1 MWIIDSL
8 KEKKRLRNEK
18 CNDLINRATTSVE
31 SITSLFSDKRRFITA
46 DATEK
51 WKDRNIDLLNEL
63 NSGSFQ
69 KLKKAEN
76 YSLLVNKKSHLSSL
90 IDNLEKL
97 RNQHNEQAADER
109 ASAVYTVIGE
119 VEGKNLDRQQLVA
132 ISKVVHT
139 HLVLAGAGT
148 GKTTTIVGLVKYLL
162 GINKYSSDEILV
174 LSFTNASASEMK
186 ERLDKEVGVSIE
198 ASTFHKLGMNII
210 SDVNGIKPKI
220 SQLNQRQFIKQQLE
234 SLMNDRD
241 YLQVLNAYLMR
252 RQFMIR
258 SEFDFKTLQE
268 YQEHLKKNPPV
279 TLKHEAVKSYG
290 EMEIAN
296 FLYLNGVEYIY
307 EQPYQIDT
315 RTKEFGQYK
324 PDFYL
329 PKYDIY
335 IEYFGIDK
343 NGNPPAYFQNDYVA
357 SMKWKRELHK
367 ANNTT
372 MIESYAYEN
381 FEGIL
386 TSTLEKKLLEKGV
399 ALAPLSQKEI
409 WKKVSEDDANV
420 VDGLVQLI
428 ETVINLMKSNRY
440 DIAEMK
446 CRNAAAY
453 NLVDVAY
460 LLDVISPIWDSYNEH
475 LSVNDEIDFN
485 DMINIAS
492 DYVRDGRYKSNYKMV
507 IVDEYQDI
515 SRARYELLKALRD
528 KYDYD
533 LFCVGDDWQS
543 IYRFAGSDIGYIQ
556 NFSKYWGA
564 SEVSKIE
571 TTYRFP
577 QRLIDITSGFIMRNP
592 MQLSKSIRGLSRTD
606 KYVLGEVQGYNE
618 KYAVQFMLNKFDELP
633 QQSTVFLIGRYTF
646 DRKIL
651 DDNSELNFKYDNQN
665 GIVKVLYSGRSDLDI
680 SFITA
685 HKSKGLQADYV
696 FILNN
701 KNGKMG
707 FPSKIQDSP
716 ILDLLLENSD
726 AYPDAEER
734 RLFYV
739 AMTRA
744 KKKVILVTLKDRE
757 SDFLRELHD
766 KYAEEMKQEAYIC
779 PLCGGKLK
787 HKKGQYGDFFG
798 CENYRTTGCRYTRN
812 IRKTKTEY

>member
-1 MWIIDSL
+1 MWIFDSI

-97 RNQHNEQAADER
+97 RNQHNEQVADER

-132 ISKVVHT
+132 ISKEVHT

-162 GINKYSSDEILV
+162 GINKYSPDEILV

-186 ERLDKEVGVSIE
+186 ERLDKETGVSIE

-210 SDVNGIKPKI
+210 SDVNGIKSKI

-234 SLMNDRD
+234 SLMQDKD
-241 YLQVLNAYLMR
+241 YLRVLNAYLMR

-367 ANNTT
+367 ANHTT

-386 TSTLEKKLLEKGV
+386 TSDLEKKLLENAV
-399 ALAPLSQKEI
+399 ALTPLSQEEI

-420 VDGLVQLI
+420 IDGLVQLI

-440 DIAEMK
+440 DIAEMRR
-446 CRNAAAY
+446 RNASSF
-453 NLVDVAY
+453 NLIDISY
-460 LLDVISPIWDSYNEH
+460 LLDAISPIWDSYNEH
-475 LSVNDEIDFN
+475 LRVNDEIDFN
-485 DMINIAS
+485 DMINIAA
-492 DYVRDGRYKSNYKMV
+492 DHVRSGRYKSNYKMV

-515 SRARYELLKALRD
+515 SRARYELLKAMRD
-528 KYDYD
+528 SHDYD

-556 NFSKYWGA
+556 KFSKYWGV
-564 SEVSKIE
+564 SEISRIE

-577 QRLIDITSGFIMRNP
+577 QRLIDITSEFIMRNP
-592 MQLSKSIRGLSRTD
+592 MQLSKSIRGVSYSDR
-606 KYVLGEVQGYNE
+606 YVLGEVQGYTD
-618 KYAVQFMLNKFDELP
+618 KYAIQFMLNKFDELP
-633 QQSTVFLIGRYTF
+633 QQSTVFLIGRYSF
-646 DRKIL
+646 DINML
-651 DDNSELNFKYDNQN
+651 DGNSELSYKYDNRN
-665 GIVKVLYSGRSDLDI
+665 GVTKVIYSKRNDLDI
-680 SFITA
+680 SYITA

-726 AYPDAEER
+726 SYPDAEER

-757 SDFLRELHD
+757 SYFFYELHD
-766 KYAEEMKQEAYIC
+766 RYAEKMKQEAFIC
-779 PLCGGKLK
+779 PLCGGRLR
-787 HKKGQYGDFFG
+787 HRSGRYGEFFG
-798 CENYRTTGCRYTRN
+798 CENYKTTGCRYTRN
-812 IRKTKTEY
+812 IRKKNVN